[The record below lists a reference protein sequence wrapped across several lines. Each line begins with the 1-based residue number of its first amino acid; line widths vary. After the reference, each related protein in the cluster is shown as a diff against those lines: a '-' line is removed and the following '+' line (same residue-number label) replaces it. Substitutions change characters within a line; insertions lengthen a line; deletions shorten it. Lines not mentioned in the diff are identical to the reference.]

1 MTMISSKVLTIVKK
15 GNEDCIHAK
24 AISKPFLFSAYE
36 KFNDAKIGMKV
47 MKENSPNKI
56 TVRNFNMNTLR
67 NKFDSLQN
75 IIHRN

>member
-1 MTMISSKVLTIVKK
+1 MTMIISKVLTIVKK

-24 AISKPFLFSAYE
+24 AISKTSLFSGYE